1 MSGFGV
7 ARGNR
12 VLAVLA
18 LVAGAWLL
26 LASRVYVN
34 GSWSDG
40 AWGYAL
46 VPVGRPGRGDVVIFE
61 PPEALGSAVP
71 YLKTVV
77 GLPGARID
85 VDAERRV
92 WLDGEAVARAKA
104 VALDGRR
111 LNPIAATVIPPDFY
125 YLHGDHPDSHDSRYA
140 EIGLVPRERILGRA
154 VALPDI
160 PWLGL
165 EGPLVRPGMQS
176 REAAQ

>member
-1 MSGFGV
+1 M
-7 ARGNR
+7 
-12 VLAVLA
+12 LAAFA
-18 LVAGAWLL
+18 LLAGAWLL
-26 LASRVYVN
+26 MASRIYVN

-46 VPVGRPGRGDVVIFE
+46 VPVGTPGRGDVVIFE
-61 PPEALGSAVP
+61 PPEALGSTLP

-77 GLPGARID
+77 GLPGARIE

-111 LNPIAATVIPPDFY
+111 LKPIAATVIPPDRY
-125 YLHGDHPDSHDSRYA
+125 YVHGDHPDSHDSRYA
-140 EIGLVPRERILGRA
+140 EVGLVPGDRILGRA

-160 PWLGL
+160 PWLGI
-165 EGPLVRPGMQS
+165 EGPLVEPHAQS
-176 REAAQ
+176 RVAAQ